1 MVDAAAVAVKRI
13 AEIPA
18 RPHMD
23 NRIRGR
29 FERNRTVIRTG
40 LFIRNDGILPVPGI
54 GIAGTPGQQGRTQKQ
69 QNLEPHDKRKDNE
82 IFVNCW
88 YLAAD

>member
-1 MVDAAAVAVKRI
+1 MDDRI
-13 AEIPA
+13 CS
-18 RPHMD
+18 
-23 NRIRGR
+23 R
-29 FERNRTVIRTG
+29 FERDRTVIRPG
-40 LFIRNDGILPVPGI
+40 MLIRDDGILPVPGL
-54 GIAGTPGQQGRTQKQ
+54 GIAGTAGQQGRTQEQ